1 MEKVL
6 RWKTSAVF
14 KFLTFLFKEGLE
26 YSATNAARGAFSA
39 VVQTKKNNNTIGS
52 DPRVGRFM
60 KGIFELRTP
69 LPKYQQ
75 MWNVGILLNYFK
87 EQKANTDLSLKD

>member
-1 MEKVL
+1 MQKN
-6 RWKTSAVF
+6 KT
-14 KFLTFLFKEGLE
+14 K
-26 YSATNAARGAFSA
+26 
-39 VVQTKKNNNTIGS
+39 TKKQQQKTASCGAIS
-52 DPRVGRFM
+52 AVGRFM